1 MSTHANFT
9 YQTRLY
15 FFAVFIY
22 NRNIIKGRG
31 FTHGTRL
38 RGGPRQIGQSQSC
51 LGLPKTFVQFE
62 SGILIKTVVNFWI
75 ERFAC
80 SSGILE

>member
-22 NRNIIKGRG
+22 MAAVFCSFDKTPPMDEMKAAWASFKGRPQELKLPSAPEQ
-31 FTHGTRL
+31 FLRYFEEPDRPQTRL
-38 RGGPRQIGQSQSC
+38 DRMNEHGM
-51 LGLPKTFVQFE
+51 
-62 SGILIKTVVNFWI
+62 
-75 ERFAC
+75 AD
-80 SSGILE
+80 